1 MKLWAIYVW
10 VFREFSFVF
19 LKRFLCLVGLRCSRG
34 LLVLAGMPLE
44 FKFQFWEL
52 WRRPR
57 LLKYIPMALRKS
69 IPGNLWLKSTQYKLK
84 RKPYNPEI

>member
-34 LLVLAGMPLE
+34 LLVLAVMEAPRPVEIYTHGIKEINSREPLA
-44 FKFQFWEL
+44 KV
-52 WRRPR
+52 
-57 LLKYIPMALRKS
+57 
-69 IPGNLWLKSTQYKLK
+69 
-84 RKPYNPEI
+84 NPI